1 MGLDLASPYPGN
13 DGEPMNSTP
22 KSPKT
27 LAPTLSRSAIGILMA
42 LTLLGAMTGCAG
54 SKKSSSNYDSLGS
67 ASSESSGSSESS
79 EPTISPSQQRVDEA
93 KRSAEEAEQRAH
105 DLRTEKAKTK
115 SGN

>member
-1 MGLDLASPYPGN
+1 
-13 DGEPMNSTP
+13 MNSTP

-67 ASSESSGSSESS
+67 TSSESS

-105 DLRTEKAKTK
+105 DLRTEKAKNK

>member
-1 MGLDLASPYPGN
+1 MGLDLKSPFPGN
-13 DGEPMNSTP
+13 DGDPMNSTP
-22 KSPKT
+22 KSLKAPAST
-27 LAPTLSRSAIGILMA
+27 PLRAALGSLLALA
-42 LTLLGAMTGCAG
+42 LLGAFTGCAG

-67 ASSESSGSSESS
+67 ASS

-105 DLRTEKAKTK
+105 DLRVEKAKSK

>member
-1 MGLDLASPYPGN
+1 
-13 DGEPMNSTP
+13 MNSTP

-27 LAPTLSRSAIGILMA
+27 LAITLSRSAIGILMA

-67 ASSESSGSSESS
+67 SSSDSGASS

-93 KRSAEEAEQRAH
+93 KRAAEEAEQRAH